1 MGRGRQHYLT
11 RSNVFLTSSMK
22 AVFVLISI
30 LLGLLSWTEKSQSL
44 VKKFSGSEYG
54 EIIVKPLER
63 SVREERIGKNKNQKQ
78 KSTKTKSL
86 PQQIGNK
93 SKHSKLIGKRKDH
106 KKEELRKKNKRIG
119 LISKGKERKQC
130 APKQKLILKERKS
143 KKILPKAIKK
153 CITEGIRRYQ

>member
-63 SVREERIGKNKNQKQ
+63 SVREERIGKNKKNKQRVRKNSKTKKHKNKKSTSTNRKQKQ
-78 KSTKTKSL
+78 TFKTNRKKKGPQKRRIKKKKQKNRINKQRKRKETMRPKTK
-86 PQQIGNK
+86 
-93 SKHSKLIGKRKDH
+93 
-106 KKEELRKKNKRIG
+106 
-119 LISKGKERKQC
+119 
-130 APKQKLILKERKS
+130 
-143 KKILPKAIKK
+143 
-153 CITEGIRRYQ
+153 Y

>member
-93 SKHSKLIGKRKDH
+93 SKHSKLIGKGKDN
-106 KKEELRKKNKRIG
+106 KKEELRKKTKRQEIR
-119 LISKGKERKQC
+119 SKGKKKETKR
-130 APKQKLILKERKS
+130 QKTNTNDKN
-143 KKILPKAIKK
+143 KK
-153 CITEGIRRYQ
+153 